1 MLCAVCVRG
10 QEVLPAGSTQQLP
23 MQAQLMT
30 IINNWKQSA
39 AAQLL
44 LPALLSPLLKIK
56 DLCRMM
62 KTDSPVVQHSQTVS
76 SR

>member
-1 MLCAVCVRG
+1 MLCAVCVGG

-30 IINNWKQSA
+30 IINNWKQST

-44 LPALLSPLLKIK
+44 LSALLSPLLKIK

-62 KTDSPVVQHSQTVS
+62 KTDSPVVQHSQTVY